1 LAGKRPTVKILPNG
15 AALPYTPDMPDTTA
29 PHARNRPWRR
39 LLDELT
45 AAALFLTRLPLP
57 CPAVMPPDLHGRSAG
72 WYPLI
77 GALIGLAGSAVF
89 VLAQALGLAG
99 APAALLALAAQTGLT
114 GALHE
119 DGLADT
125 ADGFGGGRD
134 KAAKLA
140 IMRDSRLGSY
150 GAMALIFSIGLRA
163 SALASLP
170 DPVAVTAAL
179 AAAGALSRAA
189 LVALYGGLAPARTDG
204 LGATLGRPDRG
215 RVALALGLGFAL
227 AVAGLGLSAIPAVLA
242 AAVAALAVARLARRQ
257 IGGYTGDVLGAAQQA
272 AEIAVLLALAAVLR

>member
-1 LAGKRPTVKILPNG
+1 LAGKRPTVKILPND

-77 GALIGLAGSAVF
+77 GALI
-89 VLAQALGLAG
+89 GLAG